1 MLRIFNFTRNVGGN
15 LFRNTVREDRP
26 KTSIS
31 PPSQF
36 LFWFNE
42 VPGQFTPSKC
52 PNASTSILPYSL
64 SGRSASKT
72 LTNYVEFSE
81 HHHHQDDQFHF
92 TSSLTYLRAIHCSAI
107 LAVSYS
113 ILHDKIYSKY
123 LQDNIQIFVPSLQL
137 KSQCPVLSIKQ
148 KKSASAQP
156 LSTTHHRKE
165 DDLCCAKCS
174 SEDLEVPLS
183 TSDYSSQQSE
193 SDSSP
198 IKYFTKEEEELL
210 SIDNLIPDNV
220 EEVLNSVRMVKNGKI
235 EGFNNLKKFSR
246 VCPLSQ
252 CYLAQMYENG
262 IMTPPNLDL
271 ALELYSKSA
280 ESGIADAKYNLGVLL
295 MSNPKLSVNI
305 DGDKEA
311 LALIKD
317 AAEEGVVEAQE
328 FLGLNIKHK
337 PSKTIPFDYQ
347 QLEELVKTG
356 EILETN
362 MASDGEDKWFALDFY
377 RLAAIHGH
385 NESGHKYNRLAK
397 EINEHLNK

>member
-1 MLRIFNFTRNVGGN
+1 MF
-15 LFRNTVREDRP
+15 
-26 KTSIS
+26 
-31 PPSQF
+31 
-36 LFWFNE
+36 
-42 VPGQFTPSKC
+42 C
-52 PNASTSILPYSL
+52 
-64 SGRSASKT
+64 
-72 LTNYVEFSE
+72 SE
-81 HHHHQDDQFHF
+81 Q
-92 TSSLTYLRAIHCSAI
+92 SR
-107 LAVSYS
+107 LALC
-113 ILHDKIYSKY
+113 I
-123 LQDNIQIFVPSLQL
+123 QDNIQIFVPRLQL

-198 IKYFTKEEEELL
+198 IKYFTKEEENLL

-337 PSKTIPFDYQ
+337 PSKTIPFDDQ

-362 MASDGEDKWFALDFY
+362 MALNEEDKWFALDFY